1 MAKKIN
7 LISNDNKKEEHLGI
21 KKLHL
26 NRKGSS
32 IFAKNLWNFIEGNW
46 YISVLGD
53 SYYESENASN
63 TITTNAKCILRD
75 IRTSNVNKLVFGHL
89 NINSLK
95 TKFDFLCEQIEG
107 SIDVFVMSESKLD
120 DSFSHGQFLIDGF
133 HTVFRFDRN
142 KNGGGILLYVREN
155 IPGIKSWFSFRWK
168 FFCWNNTS
176 QKEMAVRK
184 ELFI

>member
-63 TITTNAKCILRD
+63 TITTNAMLSVFLGIFVLAIL
-75 IRTSNVNKLVFGHL
+75 IGW
-89 NINSLK
+89 
-95 TKFDFLCEQIEG
+95 FL
-107 SIDVFVMSESKLD
+107 D
-120 DSFSHGQFLIDGF
+120 
-133 HTVFRFDRN
+133 T
-142 KNGGGILLYVREN
+142 
-155 IPGIKSWFSFRWK
+155 
-168 FFCWNNTS
+168 
-176 QKEMAVRK
+176 
-184 ELFI
+184 